1 MSDATCDVVREC
13 AADFA
18 LGALT
23 GRERGE
29 LLAHLDHCPSC
40 QSLVG
45 EYAGVADALLDL
57 VPEADPPGELAPPVL
72 ATLRPAPLRRWRRR
86 VVGLAAAAIV
96 AISTATGVTWALV
109 AGGGGGSGQ
118 HEALHSAAMVGSGG
132 LTVGRVVST
141 GDQPSKLAVSVDYW
155 VADGSYQLKALDRK
169 GTSVQVGTL
178 QVSGGRGTWTGRVSA
193 GEHAVAVT
201 LVDQSGTVVCRGRL
215 A

>member
-1 MSDATCDVVREC
+1 MSDVTCDVVRDC

-23 GRERGE
+23 GRERAD
-29 LLAHLDHCPSC
+29 LLAHLDRCPSC
-40 QSLVG
+40 QTLVG

-57 VPEADPPGELAPPVL
+57 VPEADPPNALAPPVL

-86 VVGLAAAAIV
+86 VVALAAAAIV

-109 AGGGGGSGQ
+109 AGGDSGSAQ
-118 HEALHSAAMVGSGG
+118 HAALHSAAMVGSGG

-141 GDQPSKLAVSVDYW
+141 EEEHPKLAVSVDYW
-155 VADGSYQLKALDRK
+155 VADGSYRLQALD
-169 GTSVQVGTL
+169 GNGSSVPVGTL
-178 QVSGGRGTWTGRVSA
+178 QVAGGRGTWTGRVAS
-193 GEHAVAVT
+193 GNHPVAVT
-201 LVDQSGTVVCRGRL
+201 LVDPGGSVVCRGPL

>member
-1 MSDATCDVVREC
+1 MSDMTCDVVRDC

-23 GRERGE
+23 GRERAD

-40 QSLVG
+40 QTLVG

-57 VPEADPPGELAPPVL
+57 VPEADPPDELAPPVL

-86 VVGLAAAAIV
+86 VVALAAAAIV
-96 AISTATGVTWALV
+96 AISTASGVTWALV
-109 AGGGGGSGQ
+109 AGGRSETGR
-118 HEALHSAAMVGSGG
+118 HAALHSAAMVGSGG

-141 GDQPSKLAVSVDYW
+141 GDDPPRLAVSVDYW
-155 VADGSYQLKALDRK
+155 VADGSYQLAALDRN
-169 GTSVQVGTL
+169 GSSVPVGTL
-178 QVSGGRGTWTGRVSA
+178 QVSGGRGTWTGRA
-193 GEHAVAVT
+193 GTVDHPVAVA
-201 LVDQSGTVVCRGRL
+201 LVDQTGSVVCRGRL